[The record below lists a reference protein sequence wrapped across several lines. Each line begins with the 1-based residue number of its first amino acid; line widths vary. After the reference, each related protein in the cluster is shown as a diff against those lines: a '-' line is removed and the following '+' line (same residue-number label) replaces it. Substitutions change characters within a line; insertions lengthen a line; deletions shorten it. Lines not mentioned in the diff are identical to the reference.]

1 MEHDGVPALRTP
13 EEISQKD
20 VPLIRKSTRTGVLQE
35 SYDQWQKVCPH
46 PGHGR
51 LGTGASLPPARFFLV
66 MICENW
72 SPDVILS
79 ASSLFFN
86 LE

>member
-35 SYDQWQKVCPH
+35 SYDQGEDRPLAT
-46 PGHGR
+46 GHGR
-51 LGTGASLPPARFFLV
+51 LGTGASLLSARVFLV